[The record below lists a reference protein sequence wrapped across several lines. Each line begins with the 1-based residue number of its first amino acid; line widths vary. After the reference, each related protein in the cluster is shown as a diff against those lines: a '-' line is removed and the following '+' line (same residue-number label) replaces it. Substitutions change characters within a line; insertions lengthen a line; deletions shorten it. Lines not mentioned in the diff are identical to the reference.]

1 MKARTVFLIILALII
16 LIIGSSALYITDE
29 TEQAIITQFGK
40 PVSGAIRTAGLHF
53 KIPFI
58 QKVTVFEKRL
68 IEWDGSPQEIP
79 TEDNKFI
86 HIDTFARWK
95 IDDPLS
101 FYKSIRTENA
111 AQSRLDD
118 LLDGAIRDE
127 VAIHN
132 LQEIVRSS
140 DRPMSILTFE
150 TQDVGTTDSVRVTK
164 TIKIKGSRKQITQNV
179 VTSVEKK
186 LKDLDLGVSVV
197 DFRFK
202 RIDYNK
208 EVEEKV
214 FQRMISEQQRIAEK
228 YLAIGQGEKERIMG
242 MIEQRKKEILSKA
255 YRESQTIRGKADGEA
270 TNIYASAYDQSP
282 QSRSFYSFTRTL
294 TAYQTALDSTTT
306 LLLSTDN
313 EFLKVLDS
321 AK

>member
-1 MKARTVFLIILALII
+1 MKARTVFFIILALII
-16 LIIGSSALYITDE
+16 LIIGTSALFTIDE
-29 TEQAIITQFGK
+29 TEQAIITQFGR
-40 PVSGAIRTAGLHF
+40 PVGGTIQTAGLHF

-58 QKVTVFEKRL
+58 QKVIVFEKRL
-68 IEWDGSPQEIP
+68 LEWDGAPQEIP
-79 TEDNKFI
+79 TKDNKFI

-95 IDDPLS
+95 IDNPLS

-127 VAIHN
+127 VAIHT

-150 TQDVGTTDSVRVTK
+150 TEDVSSTDSVRISK
-164 TIKIKGSRKQITQNV
+164 TIKIKGSRKQITENV
-179 VTSVEKK
+179 VKSVRKK
-186 LKDLDLGVSVV
+186 LADLDLGISVA

-208 EVEEKV
+208 EVQEKV
-214 FQRMISEQQRIAEK
+214 FQRMISEQNRIAEK
-228 YLAIGQGEKERIMG
+228 YRAIGQGEKERILG

-270 TNIYASAYDQSP
+270 TNIYAAVYNQSA
-282 QSRSFYSFTRTL
+282 QSRDFYSFMRTL

-313 EFLKVLDS
+313 EFLKFLDS
-321 AK
+321 PE